1 MVRFGLCLKS
11 ARMGIV
17 ANKKTIY
24 LMDFKGFGAL
34 AYKGNS
40 VFAGHRPG

>member
-11 ARMGIV
+11 VRMGIV
-17 ANKKTIY
+17 ANEKTIY
-24 LMDFKGFGAL
+24 LMDFEGFGAL
-34 AYKGNS
+34 AYQGNS

>member
-11 ARMGIV
+11 VRMGIV

-24 LMDFKGFGAL
+24 LMDFEGFGAL
-34 AYKGNS
+34 AYQENS
-40 VFAGHRPG
+40 VFGGHRLG